1 MNKLIGILFAIACF
15 STSALSSSIMGVG
28 MWFWVILAAGLLVA
42 ACQWIPRLQSLAAGV
57 AFSLSIISIL
67 AVLLGLLAST
77 IGGSFNI
84 DSSSAFL
91 LFLFFIIAVLGFV
104 LSSLYRR
111 SVRIGGEDGEFSMR
125 EDEQEQRN

>member
-1 MNKLIGILFAIACF
+1 
-15 STSALSSSIMGVG
+15 MGVG